1 MQLQRHVWLAHFKQS
16 AGTNLA
22 MQTTTLPRD
31 RLALVRKLLL
41 VLFSNMFTKFFRQLL
56 TTITVPFASTCAYT
70 FSLFAI
76 AVCVA
81 NASATPPPFIREG
94 KPYIDQQ
101 VVPVA
106 IPDRPIRI
114 AILPDRTTGRDWGLP
129 YLQAAVRDLNRI
141 QPDAVFTVGD
151 MIQGYTR
158 DQATWEKEVA
168 VYKSITEKINAP
180 FLPVAGNHDVIS
192 GTRVAGDR
200 TFADLYLQQFG
211 PLQYMAELEGASV
224 IAMFSDEGLG
234 DSKMQVNDG
243 QLNWLRTSLDRAA
256 ARGKPIMILM
266 HRPLWRYDSVK
277 WFERIHPLLA
287 KAKVAAVIAGHLHS
301 LQDDPAKDGVK
312 YLVVGTCGGSID
324 QHPLAGQ
331 LQHLTF
337 VQITPD
343 GALDIFHQPVGMTLP
358 EDFVVREDQDC
369 VYALREN
376 PGCLS
381 LLGELPDPCMANSS
395 VSGVATLRVVN
406 PLDRT
411 IAITTSIAREPAP
424 WIVDGEQF
432 VSRTPIDSFNPFTT
446 DVNTTWTLNAPAS
459 VVVPAKGSVDI
470 PLTFQSV
477 ATKINSQPPTI
488 ECVIKMKDTKGRSVP
503 IYVQLRP
510 DILRKAQYSTDA
522 TKPAAKLPICSWK
535 PSPYDTL
542 EADPTVEFKAVTAAN
557 SKSMVMR
564 VQVPDQSQ
572 SAYPDDQRD
581 TKARRKNP
589 AADAVQVLW
598 SDAQGEAWLFIEP
611 FSPWTACSRK
621 DWKPVTRTGTLEGA
635 PGWWLEV
642 ELPESTQTV
651 NVGVADNDETY
662 HTQWRWLAPENRQAK
677 LVSQTPGTDPK

>member
-1 MQLQRHVWLAHFKQS
+1 MQLQRQVWLAHFKQS

-22 MQTTTLPRD
+22 MQTTTLSRD
-31 RLALVRKLLL
+31 GLALVPKLLL
-41 VLFSNMFTKFFRQLL
+41 LLFTNMIRTFFRKQF
-56 TTITVPFASTCAYT
+56 TQVAVKCASICAYT
-70 FSLFAI
+70 FTLFTI

-106 IPDRPIRI
+106 MPDRPFRI

-151 MIQGYTR
+151 MVQGYTR
-158 DQATWEKEVA
+158 NPATWEKEVA

-234 DSKMQVNDG
+234 DSKMQVTDG

-277 WFERIHPLLA
+277 WFERIHPLLV
-287 KAKVAAVIAGHLHS
+287 KAKVSAVIAGHLHS

-312 YLVVGTCGGSID
+312 YLVVGTCGGAID

-337 VQITPD
+337 VQIAPH
-343 GALDIFHQPVGMTLP
+343 GALEIFHQPAGMTLP

-369 VYALREN
+369 VFALREN

-381 LLGELPDPCMANSS
+381 LVGALPDPFMSTTA
-395 VSGVATLRVVN
+395 VSGVVTLKVKN

-411 IAITTSIAREPAP
+411 IAITTSIARDPTP

-432 VSRTPIDSFNPFTT
+432 VSRTSIDSFNPFTT
-446 DVNTTWTLNAPAS
+446 DANTTWTLDAPAS

-470 PLTFQSV
+470 ALTLKSV
-477 ATKINSQPPTI
+477 ATKIPSQPPTI
-488 ECVIKMKDTKGRSVP
+488 ECVIKMKDTKGRTVP
-503 IYVQLRP
+503 TYVPLRP
-510 DILRKAQYSTDA
+510 DLDRVALYSVDA
-522 TKPAAKLPICSWK
+522 AKPAAKSLICSWN
-535 PSPYDTL
+535 PTPYDTL
-542 EADPTVEFKAVTAAN
+542 EADPTVGFSKPAAN
-557 SKSMVMR
+557 PTQSIVLRIEAS
-564 VQVPDQSQ
+564 DQSQ
-572 SAYPDDQRD
+572 SGYATDKRD
-581 TKARRKNP
+581 TKDRRKNP
-589 AADAVQVLW
+589 AADAVEIRW
-598 SDAQGEAWLFIEP
+598 TDDKGEAWYFIEP
-611 FSPWTACSRK
+611 FSPWSAASRK
-621 DWKPVTRTGTLEGA
+621 DFKPITRTGPLEGA
-635 PGWWLEV
+635 LGWWLEV

-662 HTQWRWLAPENRQAK
+662 HTQWRWLTPEKR
-677 LVSQTPGTDPK
+677 LVPLRAQSPEIGKK

>member
-31 RLALVRKLLL
+31 RLALVCKLLL

-56 TTITVPFASTCAYT
+56 TTITVPFALTCAYT
-70 FSLFAI
+70 FSLFVI
-76 AVCVA
+76 AVFVA

-106 IPDRPIRI
+106 IPDRPFRI

-151 MIQGYTR
+151 MVQGYTR
-158 DQATWEKEVA
+158 DPATWEKEVA

-381 LLGELPDPCMANSS
+381 LLGELPDPCMASSS

-406 PLDRT
+406 PLDHYFHRT
-411 IAITTSIAREPAP
+411 RTRAMDCGWRAICKPHSNRLVQSIHH
-424 WIVDGEQF
+424 
-432 VSRTPIDSFNPFTT
+432 
-446 DVNTTWTLNAPAS
+446 
-459 VVVPAKGSVDI
+459 
-470 PLTFQSV
+470 
-477 ATKINSQPPTI
+477 
-488 ECVIKMKDTKGRSVP
+488 GR
-503 IYVQLRP
+503 QHHM
-510 DILRKAQYSTDA
+510 DA
-522 TKPAAKLPICSWK
+522 ERAGKRC
-535 PSPYDTL
+535 
-542 EADPTVEFKAVTAAN
+542 
-557 SKSMVMR
+557 
-564 VQVPDQSQ
+564 
-572 SAYPDDQRD
+572 
-581 TKARRKNP
+581 
-589 AADAVQVLW
+589 
-598 SDAQGEAWLFIEP
+598 
-611 FSPWTACSRK
+611 CSRQ
-621 DWKPVTRTGTLEGA
+621 GIG
-635 PGWWLEV
+635 
-642 ELPESTQTV
+642 
-651 NVGVADNDETY
+651 
-662 HTQWRWLAPENRQAK
+662 
-677 LVSQTPGTDPK
+677 